1 SSTAAAVTF
10 ITFVQDLKK
19 KTKTWGPM
27 IELCGSGEKTLE
39 RFRYQFPDDW
49 LYSDQLQGEWS
60 AFNEI
65 LKRKNDS
72 IQEQLAGL
80 QLKIVAEDKIV
91 ENKITDLLAE
101 WEQTRPVQGN
111 MRADT
116 AMNTINVF
124 EGKLSRV
131 QEEYD
136 LPVIEELRDLK
147 AVWTALSGIWNQ
159 VGDLRDSQWATIQPR
174 KLRQSLDA
182 LLASTKDMPTRMRQ
196 YAAFEYVQDMLR
208 GLLKA
213 NTVVSELKSD
223 ALKERHWKQL
233 FKVLRLPSQLN
244 LTHLT
249 LGQVY
254 DLDLKKN
261 EALIKDVIIQA
272 QGEANLDQLY
282 ARCTENLNSLTAMK
296 LSPYYKVFE
305 EEAGSWEEKLNR
317 IHVLFDIWIDVQRQW
332 VYKSPFVIDVM
343 NIQGVQKSLERLKDM
358 LQKIQKALGEYLE
371 RERSSF
377 PRFY

>member
-1 SSTAAAVTF
+1 MTT
-10 ITFVQDLKK
+10 
-19 KTKTWGPM
+19 
-27 IELCGSGEKTLE
+27 
-39 RFRYQFPDDW
+39 
-49 LYSDQLQGEWS
+49 
-60 AFNEI
+60 
-65 LKRKNDS
+65 S
-72 IQEQLAGL
+72 IAGL

-136 LPVIEELRDLK
+136 LVCRAKEALDLELSRHTRLEPVIEELRDLK

-244 LTHLT
+244 LT
-249 LGQVY
+249 Q
-254 DLDLKKN
+254 
-261 EALIKDVIIQA
+261 
-272 QGEANLDQLY
+272 Y
-282 ARCTENLNSLTAMK
+282 ARCLRFERNAYP
-296 LSPYYKVFE
+296 LS
-305 EEAGSWEEKLNR
+305 A
-317 IHVLFDIWIDVQRQW
+317 
-332 VYKSPFVIDVM
+332 
-343 NIQGVQKSLERLKDM
+343 
-358 LQKIQKALGEYLE
+358 
-371 RERSSF
+371 
-377 PRFY
+377 